1 MADEQTGVTVTGVGS
16 VRVPT
21 TEAAVRLRIES
32 RQPQPGAALREAGAA
47 VTRAVDVLRAVGVPD
62 TDVRTETVSV
72 SPNKVW
78 SEDTEQIRGYDAQ
91 QTVRVRVADL
101 ALLDQLLGELV
112 EACGTALQVDD
123 VSLSGD
129 ATESALAEARQEAV
143 EHAHAKATD
152 YARLTGRSLGR
163 AESVVEL
170 GGVFRPPPPRGRPMA
185 AGLAPMPVAQG
196 EDNSTVSV
204 QIHWSFE

>member
-32 RQPQPGAALREAGAA
+32 RQPQPGEALREAGAA
-47 VTRAVDVLRAVGVPD
+47 ATKAFDVLRAIGIPD
-62 TDVRTETVSV
+62 ADVRTEAVSV

-78 SEDTEQIRGYDAQ
+78 AEDAEQIRGYDAQ

-101 ALLDQLLGELV
+101 TLLDRLLGELV
-112 EACGTALQVDD
+112 EACGTALQIDD
-123 VSLSGD
+123 VSLSGE

-152 YARLTGRSLGR
+152 YARLTGRALGS
-163 AESVVEL
+163 AQSVVEL
-170 GGVFRPPPPRGRPMA
+170 GGVFRPPPPRGRMMA
-185 AGLAPMPVAQG
+185 AAAAPMPVAQG
-196 EDNSTVSV
+196 EDTSTVSV
-204 QIHWSFE
+204 QIHWSFK

>member
-21 TEAAVRLRIES
+21 TEAAVRLRLAS

-47 VTRAVDVLRAVGVPD
+47 VTRAFAVLREIGIAD
-62 TDVRTETVSV
+62 ADVRTEAVSV

-78 SEDTEQIRGYDAQ
+78 SEETEQIRGYDAQ

-101 ALLDQLLGELV
+101 SLLDRLLGELV
-112 EACGTALQVDD
+112 DACGTALQIDD
-123 VSLSGD
+123 VSLSGE

-143 EHAHAKATD
+143 QQAHAKATD
-152 YARLTGRSLGR
+152 YARLTGRALGQ

-170 GGVFRPPPPRGRPMA
+170 GSVLRPPPPRGRMMA
-185 AGLAPMPVAQG
+185 AGMAPMPVAQG
-196 EDNSTVSV
+196 EDTSSVSV
-204 QIHWSFE
+204 QIHWSFT

>member
-21 TEAAVRLRIES
+21 TEAALRLRIES

-47 VTRAVDVLRAVGVPD
+47 VTRAFDVLRASGVPEA
-62 TDVRTETVSV
+62 DVRTEAVSV

-78 SEDTEQIRGYDAQ
+78 SEESEQIRGYDAQ
-91 QTVRVRVADL
+91 QTVRVRVTDL
-101 ALLDQLLGELV
+101 SLLDRLLGELA
-112 EACGTALQVDD
+112 EACGTALQIDD
-123 VSLSGD
+123 VSLSGE
-129 ATESALAEARQEAV
+129 ATDSALAEARQEAV

-152 YARLTGRSLGR
+152 YARLTGRALGQ

-170 GGVFRPPPPRGRPMA
+170 GGVFRPPPPRGRMMA
-185 AGLAPMPVAQG
+185 AGVAPMPVAQG
-196 EDNSTVSV
+196 EDSSVVSV
-204 QIHWSFE
+204 QIHWSFK

>member
-32 RQPQPGAALREAGAA
+32 RQPQPGEALREAGAA
-47 VTRAVDVLRAVGVPD
+47 VTRAFEVLREIGVPD
-62 TDVRTETVSV
+62 ADVRTEGVSV

-78 SEDTEQIRGYDAQ
+78 SEDAEQIHGYDAQ
-91 QTVRVRVADL
+91 QTVGVRVADL
-101 ALLDQLLGELV
+101 ALLDRLLGELV
-112 EACGTALQVDD
+112 DACGTALQIDD
-123 VSLSGD
+123 VSLSGE
-129 ATESALAEARQEAV
+129 ATERALADARQEAV

-152 YARLTGRSLGR
+152 YARLTGRALGT

-170 GGVFRPPPPRGRPMA
+170 GGVFRPPPPRGRAMLAEA
-185 AGLAPMPVAQG
+185 ATMPVSQG
-196 EDNSTVSV
+196 EDTSTVSV
-204 QIHWSFE
+204 QIHWSFK